1 MKIAIFPGHV
11 GKDSGAIDR
20 VQGHENDKYM
30 TIEAVVNGQVAN
42 TLRDM
47 LSSFGIRSETH
58 IGSFDSRI
66 VDSEGS
72 DFGISLHCDSY
83 SEKDVSGYT
92 IFHYPT
98 STTGKAAASRLNME
112 LDEYIGDRIL
122 SRGIKPHS
130 YYILSKTKFPCLL
143 LEMGFLT
150 NPENERAL
158 NDYWIQRLIAHSITC
173 FIIKLIH

>member
-20 VQGHENDKYM
+20 VQGHEMDKLM
-30 TIEAVVNGQVAN
+30 TVEAVINGQVAN
-42 TLRDM
+42 LVKGNLDQ
-47 LSSFGIRSETH
+47 LGIRNNIY
-58 IGSFDSRI
+58 IGSFDQRI
-66 VDSEGS
+66 EESEGA
-72 DFGISLHCDSY
+72 DLGLSLHCDSY
-83 SEKDVSGYT
+83 TEKSVNGFS

-98 STTGKAAASRLNME
+98 STTGKKAALKLNME
-112 LDEYIGDRIL
+112 MEEYVGNRIG

-150 NPENERAL
+150 SPNDERFLNE
-158 NDYWIQRLIAHSITC
+158 YHTQRLIAHAITC
-173 FIIKLIH
+173 FILKLT

>member
-20 VQGHENDKYM
+20 VQGHERDNLM
-30 TIEAVVNGQVAN
+30 TVEAVINGQVAN
-42 TLRDM
+42 MVKAM
-47 LSSFGIRSETH
+47 LDGLGIRSSIH

-66 VDSEGS
+66 EDSEGS
-72 DFGISLHCDSY
+72 DLGISLHCDSY
-83 SEKDVSGYT
+83 TEKSVNGYT

-98 STTGKAAASRLNME
+98 STAGKKAASRLNME
-112 LDEYIGDRIL
+112 LEEYVGNRIG

-150 NPENERAL
+150 SPNDERFLNE
-158 NDYWIQRLIAHSITC
+158 YHTQKLIAHAITC
-173 FIIKLIH
+173 FILKLT